1 MDRKSERAISYF
13 LHALAQPAPDITRY
27 YGLIC
32 MILELV
38 RPPPNPMLNIRHR
51 LLGIIEDAYSGR
63 NVFSFLCSH
72 RYQFFQVTGE
82 TPETFLDLLKSLCIS
97 SHKTHQFYPR
107 NRVLLALM
115 WLRTYPT
122 YMMLSSLFDISVSS
136 VRVEIRL
143 LIPIFHLRL
152 KKFVVW
158 PDNRKWVA
166 MRGTWNKIPDAVGA
180 IDGTSH
186 KIPDAV
192 GAIDGTSHKMR

>member
-13 LHALAQPAPDITRY
+13 LPALAQPAPDIPRY
-27 YGLIC
+27 SGLIC

-38 RPPPNPMLNIRHR
+38 RPPPIPMLNIRHR
-51 LLGIIEDAYSGR
+51 LLGIIEDTYSGR
-63 NVFSFLCSH
+63 NVFSFLSSH

-82 TPETFLDLLKSLCIS
+82 TPETFLDLLKSLRIS
-97 SHKTHQFYPR
+97 SHKTHQLSPR

-122 YMMLSSLFDISVSS
+122 YMMLSLLFDISVSS

-152 KKFVVW
+152 K
-158 PDNRKWVA
+158 
-166 MRGTWNKIPDAVGA
+166 
-180 IDGTSH
+180 SL
-186 KIPDAV
+186 
-192 GAIDGTSHKMR
+192 